1 MNKCVHFRKK
11 IKSKTEDRKV
21 EYHHTILQ
29 TTQISTY
36 DFSEGIFEAH
46 LRTNQI
52 DDIENL
58 NNTLLW
64 SQCKLTWN
72 HS

>member
-1 MNKCVHFRKK
+1 M
-11 IKSKTEDRKV
+11 KV
-21 EYHHTILQ
+21 EFHNIFPQ
-29 TTQISTY
+29 ATQISTC

-46 LRTNQI
+46 LRRNQI